1 MVASL
6 RWIYSPASSFALSG
20 LMKLRRSASILL
32 ANISVINWWKRSTS
46 GVEVVCAQHDAVRIY
61 VTGTLGLRW
70 LKLSRFGGSVF
81 MGTGCFVRGSVCGSA
96 MSYPSSH
103 RQISHGYWRASIIY
117 ALHCIAPGVKNNV
130 LKCSPSGGS
139 WGLGALGPAI
149 CVALCNGETQ
159 RLPAWA
165 LEAPR
170 RGPGRAPKANAFWQQ
185 HIENWLKIRY
195 LHP

>member
-1 MVASL
+1 MHVAHATSEGWREDDELPDLTGVRLIMVASL
-6 RWIYSPASSFALSG
+6 RWIYSPASSFVLSG

-130 LKCSPSGGS
+130 LKCSPTMTMPTSS
-139 WGLGALGPAI
+139 ETGALYRRWCSHCGVLLAWI
-149 CVALCNGETQ
+149 CM
-159 RLPAWA
+159 
-165 LEAPR
+165 
-170 RGPGRAPKANAFWQQ
+170 K
-185 HIENWLKIRY
+185 
-195 LHP
+195 